1 VGAQCIHLAAKSGS
15 IATLQLIISY
25 GADTNA
31 RTDPHLH
38 QSPLHFAA
46 ANPTFEAC
54 EVLLAHGADLMAQD
68 AVRFDAWSCFSPLL
82 YLLFRSSFLPS
93 TQAGCTAVH
102 LAAKCGRIDTI
113 RFLARTNAGILVV
126 NDFKGIS
133 PDLYSTS
140 KYMSNQIRQ
149 VIEEFTNTS
158 VAKVEVSDGAADSS
172 WSLTYS
178 NPRRSKFL
186 R

>member
-1 VGAQCIHLAAKSGS
+1 MGAQCIHLAAKSGS

-68 AVRFDAWSCFSPLL
+68 AVRFDA
-82 YLLFRSSFLPS
+82 
-93 TQAGCTAVH
+93 
-102 LAAKCGRIDTI
+102 
-113 RFLARTNAGILVV
+113 
-126 NDFKGIS
+126 
-133 PDLYSTS
+133 
-140 KYMSNQIRQ
+140 
-149 VIEEFTNTS
+149 
-158 VAKVEVSDGAADSS
+158 
-172 WSLTYS
+172 
-178 NPRRSKFL
+178 
-186 R
+186 